1 MSKKIRNIVIIL
13 GILVVAVGICAGLG
27 YYYILAPN
35 TNVKDDGIIYL
46 RDNSTLSQVLDALR
60 RYGYIE
66 NTHTPGVV
74 ARLKRFTSPVKSGRY
89 KIRDKMNNNEL
100 INMFRSGNQY
110 PVYFTFNN
118 MRTLDE
124 FAGKAHEELNTSKEE
139 LLTLLKDADVLA
151 DLGFDTT
158 TIMAMFIPN
167 TYQIYWNT
175 PARYPLKRMK
185 KEYHRFWNEDR
196 MAKASAIGLSPE
208 QVITLASI
216 IEEETVKAEEY
227 PVIAGVYIN
236 RLNRGIKLD
245 ACPTLKFVLGDFTI
259 SRILD
264 RYLKINSPYNTYMY
278 AGLPPGPIRMAS
290 IKVIDSVLNYQ
301 KHDYLY
307 FCAKSDFS
315 GYHNF
320 SKTLRQHNIY
330 AREYHQELNKR
341 KIWK

>member
-1 MSKKIRNIVIIL
+1 MKKIFYIHVLIL
-13 GILVVAVGICAGLG
+13 LTLLSSCDLLDIKPVNSMLPVSVEDFESVLLGGYPTSDFFINTDLATDNVYANLNATSAVTKSYEPWFVWAATHQYNGAEDG
-27 YYYILAPN
+27 YWKQLYQSIFYAN
-35 TNVKDDGIIYL
+35 TV
-46 RDNSTLSQVLDALR
+46 
-60 RYGYIE
+60 
-66 NTHTPGVV
+66 
-74 ARLKRFTSPVKSGRY
+74 
-89 KIRDKMNNNEL
+89 
-100 INMFRSGNQY
+100 
-110 PVYFTFNN
+110 
-118 MRTLDE
+118 LDE

-175 PARYPLKRMK
+175 PALDLLKRMK

-216 IEEETVKAEEY
+216 IEEETVKPEEY